1 MGKINQTN
9 VQLLNDVEKIAYRNV
24 NETVYLPSDTFI
36 SAAFL
41 FPKKIIKVMN
51 PYNVTMELQGFH
63 TRGEMIVNHL
73 STDYNVRVIEKIDER
88 EFKKIMLWTANYV

>member
-1 MGKINQTN
+1 MKSKK
-9 VQLLNDVEKIAYRNV
+9 LLT
-24 NETVYLPSDTFI
+24 ETLMKRFTYHTFT

-63 TRGEMIVNHL
+63 TLGEMIVNHL